1 MNNLINVMYV
11 TDQLLENLRENA
23 AEVGELIKN
32 HSDTLW
38 LKKYA
43 SGQMFEEKKFTI
55 PDFKLHLSEDGN
67 YEDPLFENK
76 PRLILPKIN
85 KRKRIINDLDD
96 IND

>member
-38 LKKYA
+38 LKKCTDDKNLSKDFTFLTKDGDIFDVTEYND
-43 SGQMFEEKKFTI
+43 GTFDIGPREKFKLKKFFI
-55 PDFKLHLSEDGN
+55 
-67 YEDPLFENK
+67 
-76 PRLILPKIN
+76 
-85 KRKRIINDLDD
+85 KRQP
-96 IND
+96 